1 LAARLGRFAHW
12 QLDAAGLL
20 PAAEEICAGRELGR
34 PHGEPLQAA
43 SLPLL
48 AKLVELKWTPPAAAT
63 SRAQSVVFCP
73 LASLL
78 ASLGPAGAVAAARPL
93 LAEKL
98 ALVPDPEILC
108 VALDRFSGPFSRI
121 ALIGCIEELLQRESP
136 RLALAVGQ
144 PVAAGEPWIDA
155 LLALRDAFCPA
166 GHLAVWYPALTVALD
181 QSSLPDGEASGLEVL
196 RAIALARLLLP
207 HEVAIGAPLTTLGEK
222 VALTAL
228 EFGAAHFGPVAADRP
243 TAVALRLPEGNLGW
257 HLLCEASEG
266 PFRPE
271 VPVPFSQPNEEPAV
285 EP

>member
-1 LAARLGRFAHW
+1 MARLGRFAQA

-20 PAAEEICAGRELGR
+20 PVAEEICAGRELGR
-34 PHGEPLQAA
+34 PHAESLQAA

-48 AKLVELKWTPPAAAT
+48 AKLVELKWPPPAAAT

-78 ASLGPAGAVAAARPL
+78 ASHGSAAAVVAAGAL

-98 ALVPDPEILC
+98 ALVPAPKVLC

-144 PVAAGEPWIDA
+144 PVAAGAPWIDA
-155 LLALRDAFCPA
+155 LLALRDAFCPT
-166 GHLAVWYPALTVALD
+166 GQMAVWYPALTMPLD
-181 QSSLPDGEASGLEVL
+181 QSSLSDGEASGLEVL
-196 RAIALARLLLP
+196 RAVALARLLLP
-207 HEVAIGAPLTTLGEK
+207 HEVAIGAPLTTLGAK

-243 TAVALRLPEGNLGW
+243 TAVALRLPEGTGDW
-257 HLLCEASEG
+257 QLLCDASEG
-266 PFRPE
+266 PFQPE
-271 VPVPFSQPNEEPAV
+271 LPVRFSRPNEEPTV
-285 EP
+285 PS